1 MMQQLK
7 TTRLCAHFILNM
19 VNVSWND
26 CANTSS
32 CTATETFIRWVRN
45 YRIFWMNFL
54 QRRLV
59 VMFQQVRGF
68 LVLVSYVLIIIISIL
83 HFTVFLSF
91 EKDRCLVRFVFFHSF
106 FSCCSIHLHILHL
119 HTKFV
124 KSNSAISLF
133 YFTETVIVS
142 LKYCFILN
150 CTNNIIPWTRSYYSC
165 PKPVV
170 IFFVFKC
177 FLEN

>member
-1 MMQQLK
+1 MTVQTPAHAQLQK
-7 TTRLCAHFILNM
+7 HSSGESGTR
-19 VNVSWND
+19 
-26 CANTSS
+26 T
-32 CTATETFIRWVRN
+32 
-45 YRIFWMNFL
+45 RIFLNEPFAKKISG
-54 QRRLV
+54 
-59 VMFQQVRGF
+59 MFQQVRGF

-91 EKDRCLVRFVFFHSF
+91 KKDRCLVRFFFFHSF

-133 YFTETVIVS
+133 YFTETVTVS

-150 CTNNIIPWTRSYYSC
+150 CTNNIIPWTHSYYSC

-177 FLEN
+177 YLEN